1 MTVFTVYICVLC
13 RRFRE
18 RFGNIQFLSSKI
30 RNRVTIVDFEFSC
43 STRYMTFNLHKV
55 LFDDFGKMQVKST
68 GKIS

>member
-1 MTVFTVYICVLC
+1 MYYVGVFEKDSEII
-13 RRFRE
+13 
-18 RFGNIQFLSSKI
+18 IQFLSSKI